1 MDVHAAAVS
10 KVSPFP
16 RERAAPVRDGQKS
29 LTYLYVTNSGPTH
42 QKFRR
47 RDHEEDT
54 HLHRRKDAPP
64 PALQGAGQGRVDGR
78 ADTAGHRSLSQNYG
92 KEGQAMKRERGFG
105 SIYQPA
111 WRDRKTGE
119 AKQSPNWW
127 VAYWHRGEL
136 IREPAK
142 TKDGNHSSNRN
153 DAVKLLK
160 KRHGE
165 INAGKP
171 IGPDVEKTTFEDMA
185 AMITD
190 DYKANGRRSLARV
203 EDAVNHLRDFFGD
216 YRAIEITGDKVTRYV
231 AD

>member
-1 MDVHAAAVS
+1 
-10 KVSPFP
+10 
-16 RERAAPVRDGQKS
+16 
-29 LTYLYVTNSGPTH
+29 
-42 QKFRR
+42 
-47 RDHEEDT
+47 
-54 HLHRRKDAPP
+54 
-64 PALQGAGQGRVDGR
+64 
-78 ADTAGHRSLSQNYG
+78 
-92 KEGQAMKRERGFG
+92 MKRERGFG

-119 AKQSPNWW
+119 MKQSPNWW

-142 TKDGNHSSNRN
+142 TKDGSYSSNRN
-153 DAVKLLK
+153 DAVKLLR

-165 INAGKP
+165 ISAGKP

-231 AD
+231 ADRLKKEKAANATINIELAALSRMFVLAMRAGKAASKPYIAKLALNNTRTGFFEYDQFETVLKHLPEHYHAVVETAYVTGWRIADELFTRQRHHVDL